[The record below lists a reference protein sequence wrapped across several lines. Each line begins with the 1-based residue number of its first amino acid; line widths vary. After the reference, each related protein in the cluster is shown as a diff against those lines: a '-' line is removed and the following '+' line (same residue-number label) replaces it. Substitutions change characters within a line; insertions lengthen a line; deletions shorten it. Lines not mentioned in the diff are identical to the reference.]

1 MAGGKHPVPSRTRKL
16 SLPAPMVLGRN
27 ARESR
32 SPPGFLFCLLP
43 ILLSPKKACYPA
55 LGDGRFPVGAARRLT
70 LPEKGTLSLIRDPR
84 ICFYWGGQFLSTIG
98 SNIWGIALPL
108 LAIRETGS
116 SLSVALT
123 LLVTSVPELVIGPWA
138 GALADRY
145 SKRTTVIALDGARAL
160 LYFIAMLAVSR
171 INGWS
176 ALSLLL
182 VVAFV
187 EALVRMWYIGAKS
200 GLLKAFGSEGYGLQ
214 KLNALDRGLQNA
226 ARIIGLIVGGFVVA
240 EFGTVTALLANSL
253 SFALAAIASGVARLP
268 IGASSQRQSETR
280 WQFAIEGFRYLK
292 SAPAARDLV
301 IRQAILNLLIPA
313 YAFGLPILAY
323 EFWRNAEYLGFA
335 FGAFAGGGL
344 IASVVLG
351 RRRSP
356 RVQAPHIWGAIAAA
370 GGLTV
375 AVAGMPPAIGIVLVG
390 VVGLISHAAAITLNA
405 RLLEIVDGTHIGRV
419 SVLSAVANR
428 ISSGLVILVLG
439 VATSPAK
446 IRQAMGGV
454 GMSIGVLSLIALI
467 KSRNPP
473 SALTR
478 SAW

>member
-1 MAGGKHPVPSRTRKL
+1 
-16 SLPAPMVLGRN
+16 
-27 ARESR
+27 
-32 SPPGFLFCLLP
+32 
-43 ILLSPKKACYPA
+43 
-55 LGDGRFPVGAARRLT
+55 VGAANRLT
-70 LPEKGTLSLIRDPR
+70 IPEKKSLSLVSDPR
-84 ICFYWGGQFLSTIG
+84 IRLYWGGQFLSTVG

-108 LAIRETGS
+108 LAIKETGS

-145 SKRTTVIALDGARAL
+145 SKRTMVIALDGARAL

-171 INGWS
+171 ISGWL

-182 VVAFV
+182 VVAFL
-187 EALVRMWYIGAKS
+187 EALVRMWYIGAKA
-200 GLLKAFGSEGYGLQ
+200 GLLKAFGSEGYQLQ
-214 KLNALDRGLQNA
+214 KLNALDRGLQNT
-226 ARIIGLIVGGFVVA
+226 ARIVGLIAGGFVVA

-268 IGASSQRQSETR
+268 IGVSSQRQGETR

-292 SAPAARDLV
+292 SAPAARELV
-301 IRQAILNLLIPA
+301 IRQAILNLLIPV
-313 YAFGLPILAY
+313 YAFGLPILAH
-323 EFWRNAEYLGFA
+323 EFWRSAECLGFA

-351 RRRSP
+351 RKRSL
-356 RVQAPHIWGAIAAA
+356 RLQAPHIWGAIAAA

-375 AVAGMPPAIGIVLVG
+375 AVAGVPPAIGIVLVG
-390 VVGLISHAAAITLNA
+390 VVGLISHAMAITLNT
-405 RLLEIVDGTHIGRV
+405 RLLEIVDGMYVGRV

-428 ISSGLVILVLG
+428 ISSSLVILVLG
-439 VATSPAK
+439 VATSPAE

-454 GMSIGVLSLIALI
+454 GMSIGVLSLLAMA
-467 KSRNPP
+467 R
-473 SALTR
+473 AATHRR
-478 SAW
+478 SIRQR